1 MLKVTIIRSD
11 GTEGRTWNA
20 KDEAH
25 AERIAQRQR
34 AQFKIG
40 SSQQIRTRQA

>member
-1 MLKVTIIRSD
+1 MLKVTIIRND
-11 GTEGRTWNA
+11 GTEGRSWNA

-34 AQFKIG
+34 DQFPTG
-40 SSQQIRTRQA
+40 SSMQARIHQA

>member
-1 MLKVTIIRSD
+1 MFTVTIIRNDGSD
-11 GTEGRTWNA
+11 GRSWDA

-34 AQFKIG
+34 AMFPVG
-40 SSQQIRTRQA
+40 SSKQIRIRKA